1 MRRAGNWV
9 PALAGAIAVGA
20 AGAAGSPAA
29 VQDPPACTAAQLA
42 GTREGIPVK
51 IQDPSDPY
59 FLGPEATLA
68 TLVTGRRYAA
78 VVDETQATREGTA
91 TLGYSAPVTGS
102 VRVTGPAGLALT
114 PMTTRSTD
122 FYAFKAPAPG
132 PLRFQATWQ
141 QEVEDRISGATVI
154 CSAAATLDV
163 AVVAPKLVL
172 TRARFVYV
180 YGQGDAGFELRVLN
194 QTPADPRPVT
204 ALLRVRPGIATA
216 PPATGRATKSIT
228 FNPLHMGS
236 YSRVLYV
243 HGPLRLEFGAESTNG
258 GASVQVDPGGNFPF
272 GTQLRFGFSVELRQG
287 GRSVGGMRS
296 GVVCNRVQLA
306 THSEA
311 RCSHPGFA
319 ARP

>member
-1 MRRAGNWV
+1 
-9 PALAGAIAVGA
+9 
-20 AGAAGSPAA
+20 
-29 VQDPPACTAAQLA
+29 
-42 GTREGIPVK
+42 
-51 IQDPSDPY
+51 
-59 FLGPEATLA
+59 
-68 TLVTGRRYAA
+68 
-78 VVDETQATREGTA
+78 
-91 TLGYSAPVTGS
+91 VTGS

-114 PMTTRSTD
+114 PMNKSFTD
-122 FYAFKAPAPG
+122 FYVFKAPAPG

-141 QEVEDRISGATVI
+141 QEVSDRTSGATVI

-163 AVVAPKLVL
+163 LVVAPKLVL
-172 TRARFVYV
+172 TRARF
-180 YGQGDAGFELRVLN
+180 YGGYRFEVRVLN
-194 QTPADPRPVT
+194 QTPPDPRPVT

-228 FNPLHMGS
+228 FNPLHMGIS
-236 YSRVLYV
+236 SVVYDASLKL
-243 HGPLRLEFGAESTNG
+243 HFGAESTNG
-258 GASVQVDPGGNFPF
+258 GASVQVDPDGNFPF

-287 GRSVGGMRS
+287 GRRVGGMRS

>member
-1 MRRAGNWV
+1 MRRAKNWV

-29 VQDPPACTAAQLA
+29 VQEPPACTAAQMA
-42 GTREGIPVK
+42 GTREGIPLL
-51 IQDPSDPY
+51 IQDPSDES
-59 FLGPEATLA
+59 FPEINALA

-78 VVDETQATREGTA
+78 VVDETRATREGTA
-91 TLGYSAPVTGS
+91 TVGSSVPVTGS
-102 VRVTGPAGLALT
+102 VRVTGPAGLTLT
-114 PMTTRSTD
+114 PMNKSLTH

-141 QEVEDRISGATVI
+141 QEVSDRTSGTTVI

-163 AVVAPKLVL
+163 LVVAPKLVL
-172 TRARFVYV
+172 TRARF
-180 YGQGDAGFELRVLN
+180 YGGYRFEVRVLN
-194 QTPADPRPVT
+194 QTPSDPRPVT

-236 YSRVLYV
+236 PSVVYYASLKL
-243 HGPLRLEFGAESTNG
+243 HFGAESTNG
-258 GASVQVDPGGNFPF
+258 GASVQVDPDGNFPF
-272 GTQLRFGFSVELRQG
+272 GTLLRFGFSVELRQG
-287 GRSVGGMRS
+287 GRRVGGMRS
-296 GVVCNRVQLA
+296 GVVCKRVQLA